1 MSLAKKM
8 VTDSNA
14 VAQEKG
20 LLACLAFAEN
30 CKAAPKTAGEVID
43 GVVNKCV
50 AAPKTKTKE
59 LATQICLKY
68 CEIEAF
74 EKVVEQLLAGLAQKN
89 PKVGQFSP
97 SAPQRSMTSTYSRLC
112 PVASRIS
119 PSVFAHLAPK
129 LSRFRHC

>member
-97 SAPQRSMTSTYSRLC
+97 SALER
-112 PVASRIS
+112 
-119 PSVFAHLAPK
+119 
-129 LSRFRHC
+129 